1 VALVRIELLAGHS
14 AERKRQLL
22 EGVHAAL
29 VAALEVPAGDPTLRI
44 IEHDPAHLELARA
57 PHVMSENFALVEI
70 TMFAGRSLDTKR
82 KLYREIVDRL
92 VELGIPAQDITI
104 VVVESPTEN
113 WGVRGGVP
121 ASEVDLGFTV
131 EI

>member
-22 EGVHAAL
+22 DGVHDAL
-29 VAALEVPAGDPTLRI
+29 VAALEVPPGDPTLRI
-44 IEHDPAHLELARA
+44 VEHDRA
-57 PHVMSENFALVEI
+57 DLRLPSFPRVVGDHFALIEI
-70 TMFAGRSLDTKR
+70 TMFAGRSLDAKR
-82 KLYREIVDRL
+82 ALYREIVDRL
-92 VELGIPAQDITI
+92 SRLGIPADDITI
-104 VVVESPTEN
+104 VVIESPTEN
-113 WGVRGGVP
+113 WGVRGGTP